1 MKRDKTMKLSKVAF
15 PCLLALMLVGVL
27 STPSGAQ
34 EQSESQKASPLSS
47 TNAPPDAKEERW
59 PWRFNVNVYGWAPE
73 APVDIKVDGNEVA
86 NYPES
91 FDNIFDSL
99 EMAAMFEVGVYKGPI
114 GVFVSPVYYKGEDDE
129 KFTGLLG
136 QRRKGT
142 LDEEVWII
150 KYGVSYDLG
159 PWHLGKNSDSPAV
172 ILQPYV
178 GGLYLHDDIKLK
190 VSPGALDIGLDF
202 KTTIKINTP
211 IIGLN
216 TLWDLTDRW
225 ILGLGGNYGGWDVDD
240 MKKTY
245 EFIGLLGYRFKMWDV
260 SSKVFAGYRY
270 LHIDYE
276 KKDVELQVSVRG
288 PLLGIGWEF

>member
-1 MKRDKTMKLSKVAF
+1 
-15 PCLLALMLVGVL
+15 
-27 STPSGAQ
+27 
-34 EQSESQKASPLSS
+34 
-47 TNAPPDAKEERW
+47 
-59 PWRFNVNVYGWAPE
+59 
-73 APVDIKVDGNEVA
+73 
-86 NYPES
+86 
-91 FDNIFDSL
+91 
-99 EMAAMFEVGVYKGPI
+99 MAAMFEVGVYKGPI

-129 KFTGLLG
+129 KFKGLLG
-136 QRRKGT
+136 QRRKAT

-190 VSPGALDIGLDF
+190 VSRGALDIGLDF

-225 ILGLGGNYGGWDVDD
+225 ILGLGGNYGGWHVDD
-240 MKKTY
+240 MRKTY
-245 EFIGLLGYRFKMWDV
+245 EFIGLVGYRFKMWDV

-270 LHIDYE
+270 LHIDYH
-276 KKDVELQVSVRG
+276 KRGVDLQVNVKG